1 MNRYLLFRTDRIG
14 DFLLS
19 AVLIKSIKRNDSNSY
34 IIVVA
39 SEKNYNYIKTL
50 KLIDEVIL
58 YPNSI
63 VKKFFFFKNIFLQR
77 FKSKIVLD
85 GKKRSICGC
94 IFGKANYKFLL
105 TTKIFYKTI
114 FKKIFN
120 KIIHEIE
127 FATKILEIESIL
139 REMGYDL
146 ELSDYDI
153 FEHEKNFQIQKKNN
167 SGILLHFDEKWI
179 FNDYI
184 KKYNSIEPS
193 YDEFYKF
200 ICDIVEKSNQNLH
213 ISSGVKDNKILEK
226 LRSAM
231 FLNKN
236 FYWKEHKSHKIFFY
250 FNLSFIELKKLIHSN
265 SKIICCHGAPTH
277 VASALNKEIIDIYEK
292 SEELFYKKW
301 NSHFRNYNSLYRRN
315 FKDLSKNIID
325 LL

>member
-34 IIVVA
+34 IIVVG

-58 YPNSI
+58 YPSSFVEKI
-63 VKKFFFFKNIFLQR
+63 SFFKNVFLKR
-77 FKSKIVLD
+77 FKSKIALD
-85 GKKRSICGC
+85 GKKRSIFGC

-105 TTKIFYKTI
+105 TTKIFYKK
-114 FKKIFN
+114 FLKKVFS
-120 KIIHEIE
+120 KIIHKDD
-127 FATKILEIESIL
+127 FTAKILEIESIL
-139 REMGYDL
+139 SEMGYDL
-146 ELSDYDI
+146 ELKDYDI
-153 FEHEKNFQIQKKNN
+153 FEYEKNFSITKKNN

-200 ICDIVEKSNQNLH
+200 ICDIVEKSQKNLH
-213 ISSGVKDNKILEK
+213 ISSGTKDNKILEK
-226 LRSAM
+226 LRSVM
-231 FLNKN
+231 FLNKD
-236 FYWKEHKSHKIFFY
+236 FYWKEYKSHKIFLY
-250 FNLSFIELKKLIHSN
+250 FNSSFIELKELIYNN

-277 VASALNKEIIDIYEK
+277 VASAFNKEIIDIYDK

-301 NSHFRNYNSLYRRN
+301 SSHFRNYNFLYRTN
-315 FKDLSKNIID
+315 FKELSKNIID